1 MRATQTCT
9 NDNVFARQLYWNEPE
24 CLPYIPAARYLIE
37 NYVSA
42 YWKHDKNDLD
52 YVHMELTLCRHI
64 KMETPDTLSHKL
76 QLKWL
81 ARILDVSPL
90 LLHNDPNLPF

>member
-1 MRATQTCT
+1 MRPNT
-9 NDNVFARQLYWNEPE
+9 NDNVLTRQLYWNEPE

-42 YWKHDKNDLD
+42 YWKHDRNDLD
-52 YVHMELTLCRHI
+52 YVHMELTLCRYI
-64 KMETPDTLSHKL
+64 MMETSDTPRRHLK
-76 QLKWL
+76 LKWL
-81 ARILDVSPL
+81 ARMLKISPI